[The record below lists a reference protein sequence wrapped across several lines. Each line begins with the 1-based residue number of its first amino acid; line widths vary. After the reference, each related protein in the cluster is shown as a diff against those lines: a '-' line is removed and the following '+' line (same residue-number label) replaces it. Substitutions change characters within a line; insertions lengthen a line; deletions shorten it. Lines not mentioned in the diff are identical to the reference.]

1 MILQTLH
8 PDRTVILACT
18 SLLLHVEAAQAQ
30 MGTRFPVVEL
40 DRQLHAEPK
49 LMRSRILEAL
59 DALPADCDTV
69 LVAMGYCGGSWDHI
83 PLTRRVVV
91 PRVDDCITLLL
102 HTDDTPHGNLK
113 EAGHMYFRDCDTGAY
128 SIEGMKE
135 KLCQTYG
142 IEFGT
147 SIFGSWFQN
156 YTNADIIDTGVY
168 DCYSEEYVAEA
179 QKNADLIRCS
189 LGYVEGSNRIL
200 EKLVSG
206 RWDGQF
212 VVLGPGCEM
221 TEHDFGLSE
230 GSTDTMR
237 Y

>member
-1 MILQTLH
+1 
-8 PDRTVILACT
+8 
-18 SLLLHVEAAQAQ
+18 
-30 MGTRFPVVEL
+30 
-40 DRQLHAEPK
+40 
-49 LMRSRILEAL
+49 
-59 DALPADCDTV
+59 
-69 LVAMGYCGGSWDHI
+69 
-83 PLTRRVVV
+83 
-91 PRVDDCITLLL
+91 
-102 HTDDTPHGNLK
+102 
-113 EAGHMYFRDCDTGAY
+113 
-128 SIEGMKE
+128 MKE

-142 IEFGT
+142 MEFGT